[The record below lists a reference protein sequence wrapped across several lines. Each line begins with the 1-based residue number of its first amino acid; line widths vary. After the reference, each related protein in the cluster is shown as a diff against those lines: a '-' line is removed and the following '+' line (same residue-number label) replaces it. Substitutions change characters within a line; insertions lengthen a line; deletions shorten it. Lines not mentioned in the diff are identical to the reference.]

1 MFSEIKKAIN
11 IKVFNMITIKNEVK
25 TMAKHIPCDCKCKLN
40 SITCNSNQKKHANL
54 NVKTVVHAKR
64 VIFGILAHVFVKAI
78 SLKNIAYT
86 SLIKCEEIISVMDIA
101 STKMTITIATDML
114 VNSENKKVEY
124 KIDFYILHTVFLVI
138 ILLMLI
144 TIIWYLYAKHM
155 SK

>member
-64 VIFGILAHVFVKAI
+64 VIFGILAHVFVKTI

-86 SLIKCEEIISVMDIA
+86 SLIKCEEIISVMDIV